1 MAEGPLPF
9 TEMSCRIW
17 LRFFHSRCWVPTL
30 FCEYITMYLS
40 ITLLLDIWL
49 PSVATTMNIFQLSC
63 KSWAPDSF
71 LLLLDSV
78 SSVPKCLHP
87 MGSFCNSGSK
97 NVSPFPGPL
106 HSVKHTCSD
115 SSDVTLSFWHEW
127 PGLWVFRSL
136 LTSEIAAPSFP
147 GWGKSHQ
154 SLWRVTNVWLIFPN
168 SFFLAS
174 CLFRSFVAGSGTQL
188 PRNVFIKTLFYKI
201 MAFVLV
207 LLAVIALFFCI
218 EGTTFS
224 LIFLLLRMNWVFFQ
238 DLCLL
243 QFFFWWLWV
252 LAYTPHY
259 FFEFFKK
266 FFFSLN
272 SGTS

>member
-1 MAEGPLPF
+1 
-9 TEMSCRIW
+9 MSASHGFLLQFW
-17 LRFFHSRCWVPTL
+17 LQKCVPIPWSPSLRETHLLGQFWRHSQ
-30 FCEYITMYLS
+30 
-40 ITLLLDIWL
+40 LLARVARALGL
-49 PSVATTMNIFQLSC
+49 QVSVDLRDRSFQLSRVRQEP
-63 KSWAPDSF
+63 SE
-71 LLLLDSV
+71 SV
-78 SSVPKCLHP
+78 ESDKC
-87 MGSFCNSGSK
+87 
-97 NVSPFPGPL
+97 
-106 HSVKHTCSD
+106 
-115 SSDVTLSFWHEW
+115 
-127 PGLWVFRSL
+127 
-136 LTSEIAAPSFP
+136 
-147 GWGKSHQ
+147 
-154 SLWRVTNVWLIFPN
+154 VTNL
-168 SFFLAS
+168 SQLFFLAS

-266 FFFSLN
+266 IFFFFEFWNKLAQFILSVTFSLLL
-272 SGTS
+272 

>member
-1 MAEGPLPF
+1 MEWMTWLKGLCQLQRWAVAYSWGSSILVAGFPPYFVNILLCIYPLHCCWIF
-9 TEMSCRIW
+9 GCLQLGLIW
-17 LRFFHSRCWVPTL
+17 IFFS
-30 FCEYITMYLS
+30 S
-40 ITLLLDIWL
+40 
-49 PSVATTMNIFQLSC
+49 
-63 KSWAPDSF
+63 PDSF

-115 SSDVTLSFWHEW
+115 SSDVTLIFWHEW

-168 SFFLAS
+168 SFFW
-174 CLFRSFVAGSGTQL
+174 L
-188 PRNVFIKTLFYKI
+188 P
-201 MAFVLV
+201 AFSVHL
-207 LLAVIALFFCI
+207 
-218 EGTTFS
+218 
-224 LIFLLLRMNWVFFQ
+224 
-238 DLCLL
+238 
-243 QFFFWWLWV
+243 
-252 LAYTPHY
+252 
-259 FFEFFKK
+259 
-266 FFFSLN
+266 
-272 SGTS
+272 